1 MAVAYDLTFELVLGA
16 LSFGASFFT
25 LKAFFAFRGDV
36 LQGMFGFLSA
46 ALLLVGGAAAFQ
58 MVDYVL
64 VPGNYSADLQFPI
77 MVGAFVLLLLGLV
90 PLVRWADSSRQG
102 ELYGDGALP
111 LLEDRV

>member
-1 MAVAYDLTFELVLGA
+1 MTAYELTFELVLGA

-46 ALLLVGGAAAFQ
+46 ALLLVGGTAA
-58 MVDYVL
+58 VEVIDSVL
-64 VPGNYSADLQFPI
+64 VPGNFSEELPFPI

-90 PLVRWADSSRQG
+90 PLVRWAGNSRQG
-102 ELYGDGALP
+102 ELHGDGTLT
-111 LLEDRV
+111 LLEDRA